1 VNVSSD
7 TSMFCI
13 RASGATAVF
22 MPCLDESLTLGGN
35 VASNLIQLSSRETM
49 IGREVNR
56 VEPEL
61 ACLVVPF
68 DMHMHRLIA
77 IEAVEL
83 KRYGPGMSLIVG
95 ITQPGSALREP

>member
-1 VNVSSD
+1 
-7 TSMFCI
+7 
-13 RASGATAVF
+13 

-56 VEPEL
+56 VKPEL
-61 ACLVVPF
+61 ARLVVPF

-77 IEAVEL
+77 VEAVEV
-83 KRYGPGMSLIVG
+83 KPIRTWRALIVG
-95 ITQPGSALREP
+95 MTQAASGISARS